1 MHVDKKKGITLYNR
15 RMAWHMISLMA
26 LINATVIGFCCYVYF
41 VKLSPTNLAVILLLL
56 ALLAMIDFCCIYNY
70 ACTRFLI
77 RCQIDHSG
85 IHCSLLGLQRWTLKW
100 NDIRV
105 YGGMGGDLIH
115 LLFFSTD
122 ASEQNQLKTVVGIN
136 KHRIVFEN
144 RDEFWSVAGEYI
156 PEDIKKRLLEF
167 DATKQSCFYRR

>member
-1 MHVDKKKGITLYNR
+1 MDKKKSITLYSR
-15 RMAWHMISLMA
+15 FLTWYG
-26 LINATVIGFCCYVYF
+26 IGPMVAGNITIIGICCYVFLAKY
-41 VKLSPTNLAVILLLL
+41 SPTNLAVIILML
-56 ALLAMIDFCCIYNY
+56 ALLSLIDFCFIWGY
-70 ACTRFLI
+70 AGTRFLI

-85 IHCSLLGLQRWTLKW
+85 IHCSLLGLQRWTLRW

-105 YGGMGGDLIH
+105 YGGMGGNLIH

-122 ASEQNQLKTVVGIN
+122 ASEQNQLKTIVGVN

-156 PEDIKKRLLEF
+156 PEDMKKRLSEF